1 VRNGGVER
9 CTVAA
14 FPAALRASHRPRAKT
29 DRIIAVSNRALPA
42 GHMVRPSIIPKCRWL
57 HDRSIQ
63 RDDAAMPD
71 RPTKITLGEMADEK
85 RRDTAARR
93 RPTQIKPVA
102 TYPFL
107 AVAFSTV

>member
-1 VRNGGVER
+1 
-9 CTVAA
+9 
-14 FPAALRASHRPRAKT
+14 
-29 DRIIAVSNRALPA
+29 
-42 GHMVRPSIIPKCRWL
+42 
-57 HDRSIQ
+57 
-63 RDDAAMPD
+63 MPD